1 MNITKIILIS
11 LLTFSSCQ
19 SNLNKRSTDSNSE
32 KITWSNSDEFP
43 SVQSCN
49 ELIQSEHIKE
59 CFKNF
64 LSDEILKNL
73 NLSKVLIDKPVNDT
87 VNITLLVDNKG
98 NISIIDKIIPE
109 EIIDAIPNFNL
120 LLINSIDS
128 LPIVLPGT
136 KTSLGITVNSKFQL
150 PIILKSQ

>member
-1 MNITKIILIS
+1 MT
-11 LLTFSSCQ
+11 
-19 SNLNKRSTDSNSE
+19 
-32 KITWSNSDEFP
+32 
-43 SVQSCN
+43 
-49 ELIQSEHIKE
+49 
-59 CFKNF
+59 
-64 LSDEILKNL
+64 KNL

-98 NISIIDKIIPE
+98 NISIIDKIVPE
-109 EIIDAIPNFNL
+109 KIIDAIPNFNL

-136 KTSLGITVNSKFQL
+136 KTSLGINVNSKFQL

>member
-11 LLTFSSCQ
+11 LLIFSSCQ
-19 SNLNKRSTDSNSE
+19 SNLNKRSTDINSE
-32 KITWSNSDEFP
+32 KITWSSSDEFP

-49 ELIQSEHIKE
+49 ELIQSELIKE

-98 NISIIDKIIPE
+98 NISIIDKIVPE
-109 EIIDAIPNFNL
+109 KIIDAIPNFNL

-136 KTSLGITVNSKFQL
+136 KTSLGINVNSKFQL

>member
-11 LLTFSSCQ
+11 LLIFSSCQ

-49 ELIQSEHIKE
+49 KLIQSELIKE

-136 KTSLGITVNSKFQL
+136 KTSLGINVNSKFQL

>member
-11 LLTFSSCQ
+11 LLIFSSCQ
-19 SNLNKRSTDSNSE
+19 SNLNKRSTDINSE

-49 ELIQSEHIKE
+49 ELIQSELIKE

-109 EIIDAIPNFNL
+109 KIIDAIPNFNL

>member
-11 LLTFSSCQ
+11 LLIFSSCQ
-19 SNLNKRSTDSNSE
+19 SNLNKRSTDINSE

-43 SVQSCN
+43 SVKSCN
-49 ELIQSEHIKE
+49 ELIQTELIKE

-64 LSDEILKNL
+64 LSNEILKNL

-98 NISIIDKIIPE
+98 TISIINKIIPE
-109 EIIDAIPNFNL
+109 KIIDAIPNFNFL
-120 LLINSIDS
+120 LTNAIDS

-136 KTSLGITVNSKFQL
+136 KTSLGISVNSKFRL

>member
-11 LLTFSSCQ
+11 LLIFSSCQ
-19 SNLNKRSTDSNSE
+19 SNLNIRSTDSNSE

-49 ELIQSEHIKE
+49 ELIQSELIKE

-109 EIIDAIPNFNL
+109 KIIDAIPNFNL

-136 KTSLGITVNSKFQL
+136 KTSLGINVNSKFQL

>member
-11 LLTFSSCQ
+11 LLIFSSCQ
-19 SNLNKRSTDSNSE
+19 SNLNKRSTDINSE
-32 KITWSNSDEFP
+32 KITWSSSDEFP

-49 ELIQSEHIKE
+49 ELIQSELIKE

-109 EIIDAIPNFNL
+109 KIIDAIPNFNL

-136 KTSLGITVNSKFQL
+136 KTSLGINVNSKFQL

>member
-11 LLTFSSCQ
+11 LLIFSSCQ

-49 ELIQSEHIKE
+49 ELIQSELIKE

-98 NISIIDKIIPE
+98 NISIIDKIVPE
-109 EIIDAIPNFNL
+109 KIIDAIPNFNL

-136 KTSLGITVNSKFQL
+136 KTSLGININSKFQL

>member
-11 LLTFSSCQ
+11 LLIFSSCQ

-49 ELIQSEHIKE
+49 ELIQSELIKE

>member
-1 MNITKIILIS
+1 VNITKIILIS
-11 LLTFSSCQ
+11 LLIFSSCQ
-19 SNLNKRSTDSNSE
+19 SNLNKRSTDINSE

-43 SVQSCN
+43 SVKSCN
-49 ELIQSEHIKE
+49 ELIQTELIKE

-64 LSDEILKNL
+64 LSNEILKNL

-98 NISIIDKIIPE
+98 TISIINKIIPE
-109 EIIDAIPNFNL
+109 KIIDAIPNFNFL
-120 LLINSIDS
+120 LTNAIDS

-136 KTSLGITVNSKFQL
+136 KTSLGISVNSKFQL

>member
-11 LLTFSSCQ
+11 LLIFSSCQ
-19 SNLNKRSTDSNSE
+19 SNLNKRSTDINSE

-49 ELIQSEHIKE
+49 ELIQSELIKE

-73 NLSKVLIDKPVNDT
+73 NLSKVLIEKPVNDT

-98 NISIIDKIIPE
+98 NISIIDKIVPE
-109 EIIDAIPNFNL
+109 KIIDAIPNFNL

-136 KTSLGITVNSKFQL
+136 KTSLGINVNSKFQL

>member
-1 MNITKIILIS
+1 MNITKKILIS
-11 LLTFSSCQ
+11 LLIFSSCQ
-19 SNLNKRSTDSNSE
+19 SNLNKRSTDINSE

-49 ELIQSEHIKE
+49 ELIQSELIKE

-109 EIIDAIPNFNL
+109 KIIDAIPNFNL

-136 KTSLGITVNSKFQL
+136 KTSLGINVNSKFQL

>member
-11 LLTFSSCQ
+11 LLIFSSCQ
-19 SNLNKRSTDSNSE
+19 SNLNKRSTDSNTE

-49 ELIQSEHIKE
+49 ELIQSELIKE

-109 EIIDAIPNFNL
+109 KIIDAIPNFNF

>member
-11 LLTFSSCQ
+11 LLIFSSCQ
-19 SNLNKRSTDSNSE
+19 SNLNKRSTDINSE

-49 ELIQSEHIKE
+49 ELIQSELIKE

-109 EIIDAIPNFNL
+109 KIIDAIPNFNL

-136 KTSLGITVNSKFQL
+136 KTSLGINVNSKFQL

>member
-19 SNLNKRSTDSNSE
+19 SNLNKRSTDINSE

-49 ELIQSEHIKE
+49 ELIQSELIKE

-136 KTSLGITVNSKFQL
+136 KTSLGINVNSKFQL

>member
-1 MNITKIILIS
+1 VNITKIILIS
-11 LLTFSSCQ
+11 LLIFSSCQ
-19 SNLNKRSTDSNSE
+19 SNLNKRSTDINSE

-49 ELIQSEHIKE
+49 ELIQSELIKE

-98 NISIIDKIIPE
+98 NISIIDKIVPE
-109 EIIDAIPNFNL
+109 KIIDAIPNFNL

-136 KTSLGITVNSKFQL
+136 KTSLGINVNSKFQL

>member
-11 LLTFSSCQ
+11 LLIFSSCQ
-19 SNLNKRSTDSNSE
+19 SNLNKRSTDINSE

-49 ELIQSEHIKE
+49 ELIQSELIKE

-98 NISIIDKIIPE
+98 NISIIDKIVSE
-109 EIIDAIPNFNL
+109 KIIDAIPNFNL

-136 KTSLGITVNSKFQL
+136 KTSLGINVNSKFQL

>member
-49 ELIQSEHIKE
+49 ELIQSELIKE

-87 VNITLLVDNKG
+87 VNIALLVDNKG
-98 NISIIDKIIPE
+98 NISIINKIIPE
-109 EIIDAIPNFNL
+109 KIIDVIPNFNFL
-120 LLINSIDS
+120 LTNSIDS
-128 LPIVLPGT
+128 LPTVLPGT

>member
-11 LLTFSSCQ
+11 LLIFSSCQ
-19 SNLNKRSTDSNSE
+19 SNLNKRSTDINSE

-43 SVQSCN
+43 SVKSCN
-49 ELIQSEHIKE
+49 ELIQTELIKE

-64 LSDEILKNL
+64 LSNEILKNL

-98 NISIIDKIIPE
+98 TISIINKIIPE
-109 EIIDAIPNFNL
+109 KIIDAIPNFNFL
-120 LLINSIDS
+120 LTNAIDS

-136 KTSLGITVNSKFQL
+136 KTSLGISVNSKIRL

>member
-1 MNITKIILIS
+1 VNITKIILIS
-11 LLTFSSCQ
+11 LLIFSSCQ
-19 SNLNKRSTDSNSE
+19 SNLNKRSTDINSE
-32 KITWSNSDEFP
+32 KITWSSSDEFP

-49 ELIQSEHIKE
+49 ELIQSELIKE

-98 NISIIDKIIPE
+98 NISIIDKIVPE
-109 EIIDAIPNFNL
+109 KIIDAIPNFNL

-136 KTSLGITVNSKFQL
+136 KTSLGINVNSKFQL

>member
-1 MNITKIILIS
+1 VNITKIILIS
-11 LLTFSSCQ
+11 LLIFSSCQ
-19 SNLNKRSTDSNSE
+19 SNLNKRSTDINSE

-49 ELIQSEHIKE
+49 ELIQSELIKE

-109 EIIDAIPNFNL
+109 KIIDAIPNFNL

-136 KTSLGITVNSKFQL
+136 KTSLGINVNSKFQL

>member
-11 LLTFSSCQ
+11 LLIFSSCQ
-19 SNLNKRSTDSNSE
+19 SNLNKRSTDINSE

-49 ELIQSEHIKE
+49 ELIQSELIKE

-98 NISIIDKIIPE
+98 NISIIDKIVPE
-109 EIIDAIPNFNL
+109 KIIDAIPNFNL

-136 KTSLGITVNSKFQL
+136 KTSLGINVNSKFQL

>member
-11 LLTFSSCQ
+11 LLIFSSCQ

-49 ELIQSEHIKE
+49 ELIQSELIKE

-98 NISIIDKIIPE
+98 NISIIDKIVPE
-109 EIIDAIPNFNL
+109 KIIDAIPNFNL

-136 KTSLGITVNSKFQL
+136 KTSLGINVNSKFQL

>member
-11 LLTFSSCQ
+11 LLIFSSCQ
-19 SNLNKRSTDSNSE
+19 SNLNKRSTDINSE

-43 SVQSCN
+43 SVKSCN
-49 ELIQSEHIKE
+49 ELIQTELIKE

-64 LSDEILKNL
+64 LSNEILKNL

-98 NISIIDKIIPE
+98 TVSIINKIIPE
-109 EIIDAIPNFNL
+109 KIIDAIPNFNFL
-120 LLINSIDS
+120 LTNAIDS

-136 KTSLGITVNSKFQL
+136 KTSLGI
-150 PIILKSQ
+150 

>member
-11 LLTFSSCQ
+11 LLIFSSCQ
-19 SNLNKRSTDSNSE
+19 SNLNKRSTDINSE

-43 SVQSCN
+43 SVKSCN
-49 ELIQSEHIKE
+49 ELIQTELIKE

-64 LSDEILKNL
+64 LSNEILKNL

-98 NISIIDKIIPE
+98 TISIINKIIPE
-109 EIIDAIPNFNL
+109 KIIDAIPNFNFL
-120 LLINSIDS
+120 LTNAIDS

-136 KTSLGITVNSKFQL
+136 KTSLGISVNSKFQL

>member
-49 ELIQSEHIKE
+49 ELIQSELIKE

-136 KTSLGITVNSKFQL
+136 KTSLGINVNSKFQL

>member
-11 LLTFSSCQ
+11 LLIFSSCQ

-49 ELIQSEHIKE
+49 ELIQSELIKE

-136 KTSLGITVNSKFQL
+136 KTSLGINVNSKFQL

>member
-11 LLTFSSCQ
+11 LLIFSSCQ
-19 SNLNKRSTDSNSE
+19 SNLNKRSTDINSE

-43 SVQSCN
+43 SVKSCN
-49 ELIQSEHIKE
+49 ELIQTELIKE

-64 LSDEILKNL
+64 LSNEILKNL

-98 NISIIDKIIPE
+98 TISIINKIIPE
-109 EIIDAIPNFNL
+109 KIIDAIPNFNFL
-120 LLINSIDS
+120 LTNAIDS

-136 KTSLGITVNSKFQL
+136 KTSLGINVNSKFQL

>member
-11 LLTFSSCQ
+11 LLIFSSCQ
-19 SNLNKRSTDSNSE
+19 SNLNKRSTDINSE
-32 KITWSNSDEFP
+32 KITWSSSDEFP

-49 ELIQSEHIKE
+49 ELIQSELIKE

-98 NISIIDKIIPE
+98 NISIIDKIVPE
-109 EIIDAIPNFNL
+109 KIIDAIPNFNFL
-120 LLINSIDS
+120 LTNSIDS

-136 KTSLGITVNSKFQL
+136 EKQFGYHSK
-150 PIILKSQ
+150 KRN

>member
-11 LLTFSSCQ
+11 LLIFSSCQ

-49 ELIQSEHIKE
+49 ELIQSELIKE

-109 EIIDAIPNFNL
+109 KIIDAIPNFNL

-136 KTSLGITVNSKFQL
+136 KTSLGINVNSKFQL

>member
-11 LLTFSSCQ
+11 LLIFSSCQ
-19 SNLNKRSTDSNSE
+19 SNLNKRSTDINIE

-49 ELIQSEHIKE
+49 ELIQSELIKE

-98 NISIIDKIIPE
+98 NISIIDKIVPE
-109 EIIDAIPNFNL
+109 KIIDAIPNFNL

-136 KTSLGITVNSKFQL
+136 KTSLGINVNSKFQL

>member
-11 LLTFSSCQ
+11 LLIFSSCQ
-19 SNLNKRSTDSNSE
+19 SNLNKRSTDINSE

-49 ELIQSEHIKE
+49 ELIQSELIKE

-98 NISIIDKIIPE
+98 NISIIDKIVPE
-109 EIIDAIPNFNL
+109 KIIDAIPNFNL